1 MRLTAAA
8 TTALAREHGSR
19 TRRRLAG
26 PALAAALVLGA
37 GLDPAF
43 AADQQLEEAT
53 AFTGTIMALGSNVPG
68 LLFGAVRD
76 GETALVGFG
85 ETRDGS
91 GKVPDED
98 SIFRIAS
105 ISKVFC
111 GTVLSAM
118 VIDGVVGVTDPLE
131 AYAGE
136 GVTVPEKDG
145 HAIRLVDLVTQAS
158 GLPREVPRPESPDD
172 DPFASNTR
180 EVAFAELLND
190 PFLYAPGTAAAY
202 SNWGYDLLGAAL
214 ATAGGKP
221 YADQLRERFL
231 DGLGMNDTA
240 FNPPADAGDRLME
253 GHFFDG
259 SPMPNVP
266 TPLGIQCAG
275 GLHSTG
281 NDMLKWI
288 AWNLE
293 RDGDD
298 MRELRRV
305 SQAAY
310 LYRDGLASV
319 VGIDDAGPM
328 AAMSLGGWVVLM
340 PEGNRPLILEKT
352 GGLQGFFSYV
362 AIAPTRG
369 VGAFFVMNAFNA
381 GAFAAAVQ
389 QTNAFVASLAPR

>member
-1 MRLTAAA
+1 MTVARLRRSVLLAAVAFAAA
-8 TTALAREHGSR
+8 LP
-19 TRRRLAG
+19 
-26 PALAAALVLGA
+26 PALAA
-37 GLDPAF
+37 DK
-43 AADQQLEEAT
+43 QLEEAT
-53 AFTGTIMALGSNVPG
+53 AFTGTIIALGSNVPG
-68 LLFGAVRD
+68 LIFGAVRG
-76 GETALVGFG
+76 GETSLVGFG

-105 ISKVFC
+105 VSKVFC

-118 VIDGVVGVTDPLE
+118 AIDGLLGVTDPLQ

-145 HAIRLVDLVTQAS
+145 RTMRLIDLVTQAS
-158 GLPREVPRPESPDD
+158 GLPREVPRPDSPEN

-180 EVAFAELLND
+180 ELAFAELLND
-190 PFLYAPGTAAAY
+190 PFLYAPGTAVAY

-214 ATAGGKP
+214 ATAGGSP
-221 YADQLRERFL
+221 YADQLRDRFL
-231 DGLGMNDTA
+231 DGLGMDGTV
-240 FNPPADAGDRLME
+240 FNPPADAGENLME

-266 TPLGIQCAG
+266 TPAGIECAG
-275 GLHSTG
+275 GLHTTG
-281 NDMLKWI
+281 ADMLKWI
-288 AWNLE
+288 AWNVDA
-293 RDGDD
+293 DGDT

-305 SQAAY
+305 TQAAY

-328 AAMSLGGWVVLM
+328 AAMSLGGWVIQM
-340 PEGNRPLILEKT
+340 PDGNKPLILEKT
-352 GGLQGFFSYV
+352 GGLQGFFTYV

-369 VGAFFVMNAFNA
+369 VGAFFVMNQFNA
-381 GAFAAAVQ
+381 GAFGAAVQ
-389 QTNAFVASLAPR
+389 RTNDFVASLAPR

>member
-1 MRLTAAA
+1 MTNRRLRRTFLAAA
-8 TTALAREHGSR
+8 LAMG
-19 TRRRLAG
+19 AG
-26 PALAAALVLGA
+26 LPPALAA
-37 GLDPAF
+37 DR
-43 AADQQLEEAT
+43 QLEEAT
-53 AFTGTIMALGSNVPG
+53 AFTGTIMALSGNVPG

-76 GETALVGFG
+76 GETALFGFG

-91 GKVPDED
+91 GKVPDGD

-105 ISKVFC
+105 VSKVFC

-118 VIDGVVGVTDPLE
+118 AIDGLVGVTDPLQ

-145 HAIRLVDLVTQAS
+145 RMIRLVDLVTQAS
-158 GLPREVPRPESPDD
+158 GLPREVPRPDSPDD

-180 EVAFAELLND
+180 EVEFAELLND
-190 PFLYAPGTAAAY
+190 PFLYPPGTAVAY

-214 ATAGGKP
+214 TTAGGKP

-231 DGLGMNDTA
+231 DALGMDDTV
-240 FNPPADAGDRLME
+240 FNPPSDAGDDLME

-266 TPLGIQCAG
+266 TPAGIECAG
-275 GLHSTG
+275 GLHTTG
-281 NDMLKWI
+281 DDMLKWI
-288 AWNLE
+288 AWNVD

-305 SQAAY
+305 TQAAY

-328 AAMSLGGWVVLM
+328 AAMSLGGWVIQM
-340 PEGNRPLILEKT
+340 PEGNKPLILEKT
-352 GGLQGFFSYV
+352 GGLQGFFTYV

-369 VGAFFVMNAFNA
+369 VGAFFVMNQFNA

-389 QTNAFVASLAPR
+389 RTNDFVASLAPR